1 MVGCRPL
8 WEYCGKVAAMANERD
23 TVRYTLRDNKGRILY
38 HGITNDPERRAA
50 EHERDG
56 KPGEM
61 RIEGPRVT
69 RESAL
74 RWERERS

>member
-8 WEYCGKVAAMANERD
+8 WEYCGKVAAMSEPRD
-23 TVRYTLRDNKGRILY
+23 TYRYTLRNDGKILY

-50 EHERDG
+50 EHKRDG

-61 RIEGPRVT
+61 HIEGPRVT
-69 RESAL
+69 RDSAL
-74 RWERERS
+74 KWERERS